1 MYTETFEGRAEP
13 RPVSLDLHVPGVGVP
28 LPPYLAF
35 KEVWRNK
42 GRFLLVSLVIAL
54 ITVLV
59 LFVDGLAEGLGAGNI
74 EYIQKLEGE
83 LILFQENVDLSA
95 SASQVSRSRLNEIRR
110 VDGVE
115 DVGLVGLSSA
125 SIVFE
130 SEDKEP
136 LDISLI
142 GVEPNRPGEPAAYA
156 GRGLKGKRSD
166 EAVIGK
172 NVALRT
178 GLEVG
183 DQFTIKSIQ
192 GTDDEFYT
200 LEVVGISDGQQY
212 FLRPSVAVPYLTWD
226 RIRPQGFVD
235 DGDDTD
241 LILNIAS
248 VKVEQPENLE
258 QMAERLEDRV
268 SKVEAVDRKTAY
280 EASPGYSAQQS
291 TLNTVRI
298 FTLLIGVLVI
308 GGFFQIQTLQKVGQI
323 GMLKAIGAAT
333 GTIAIAFVLQIVYIT
348 LLGVG
353 IGIAGTLAL
362 SLSFPVTV
370 PIVFT
375 PQSVL
380 LAVASLLIIGP
391 VGGLVSLIYLLRIE
405 PLTALGLGA

>member
-1 MYTETFEGRAEP
+1 M
-13 RPVSLDLHVPGVGVP
+13 
-28 LPPYLAF
+28 
-35 KEVWRNK
+35 
-42 GRFLLVSLVIAL
+42 
-54 ITVLV
+54 
-59 LFVDGLAEGLGAGNI
+59 
-74 EYIQKLEGE
+74 
-83 LILFQENVDLSA
+83 
-95 SASQVSRSRLNEIRR
+95 
-110 VDGVE
+110 DGVE
-115 DVGLVGLSSA
+115 DVGLVGLSNA

-130 SEDKEP
+130 GEDSEP

-142 GVEPNRPGEPAAYA
+142 GVEPDKPGQPTAYS
-156 GRGLKGKRSD
+156 GRGLRGKRGD

-178 GLEVG
+178 GLDVG
-183 DQFTIKSIQ
+183 DRFTIKSIQ

-226 RIRPQGFVD
+226 RIRPQGFID
-235 DGDDTD
+235 DGDEGE
-241 LILNIAS
+241 LIFNIAS
-248 VKVEQPENLE
+248 VKLEEPENLE
-258 QMAERLEDRV
+258 QMAERLESQV
-268 SKVEAVDRKTAY
+268 SKIEAVDRKTAY

-333 GTIAIAFVLQIVYIT
+333 GTIAIAFVLQILYIT
-348 LLGVG
+348 LLGVA
-353 IGIAGTLAL
+353 IGSAGTFAL

-375 PQSVL
+375 PESVL
-380 LAVASLLIIGP
+380 VAVVSLLVIGP
-391 VGGLVSLIYLLRIE
+391 LGGLVSLVYLLRVE
-405 PLTALGLGA
+405 PLTALGLAS